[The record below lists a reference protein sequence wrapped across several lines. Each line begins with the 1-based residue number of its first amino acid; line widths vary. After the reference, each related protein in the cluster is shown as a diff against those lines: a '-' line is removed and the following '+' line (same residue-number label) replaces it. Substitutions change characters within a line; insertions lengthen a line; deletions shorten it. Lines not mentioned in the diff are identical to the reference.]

1 MWKDTLFCSYWEQ
14 RLVVVLSVLALVLMV
29 SVGVYRRAA
38 RSDSAEVTDA
48 DTAAIRQAFMR
59 ADSLHRQSAGRER
72 RAAVV
77 PVPFDPNRADS
88 VRLSSLGLP
97 PYVVRNILKYRA
109 RGGVF
114 RTPESLA
121 RIYGLTAEDY
131 ARLRPYIRI
140 TLPKKEQ
147 ASSVRQKNTGK
158 AEGWWLRPSKFAERT
173 TVELNAADTTV
184 LQRVPGIG
192 RVRASRIV
200 AYRNR
205 LGGFVHVSQ
214 LTEISGMPDSLCRWF
229 TVGPLTEKPIHIN
242 RAEAAQLSRHPYL
255 NYRQAR
261 AITDFRH
268 KYGPLHSLRQ
278 LELYEEFTADDL
290 KRLAPYVAF
299 D

>member
-1 MWKDTLFCSYWEQ
+1 M
-14 RLVVVLSVLALVLMV
+14 
-29 SVGVYRRAA
+29 
-38 RSDSAEVTDA
+38 
-48 DTAAIRQAFMR
+48 
-59 ADSLHRQSAGRER
+59 
-72 RAAVV
+72 

-140 TLPKKEQ
+140 TLPEKEQ
-147 ASSVRQKNTGK
+147 AASVRQKNTGK
-158 AEGWWLRPSKFAERT
+158 AEGWWLRPSKFAEGT

-242 RAEAAQLSRHPYL
+242 RAEAAHLSRHPYL

>member
-1 MWKDTLFCSYWEQ
+1 M
-14 RLVVVLSVLALVLMV
+14 
-29 SVGVYRRAA
+29 
-38 RSDSAEVTDA
+38 
-48 DTAAIRQAFMR
+48 
-59 ADSLHRQSAGRER
+59 
-72 RAAVV
+72 

-140 TLPKKEQ
+140 TLPEKEQ

-158 AEGWWLRPSKFAERT
+158 ADGWWVRPSKFAEGT
-173 TVELNAADTTV
+173 TVELNAADTAV

-242 RAEAAQLSRHPYL
+242 RAEAAQLSLHPYL